1 MDSGHLR
8 SLDVAMDSAESPG
21 GDLIYFLSRG
31 STIYSTP
38 TAATADS
45 LVAGL
50 ESAAA
55 LDVVRRSSRHMVFEQ
70 RPSGLRAS
78 LEDPLIDTPSLS
90 VSPDRNW
97 ILYSQKGMWRSDLV
111 IAAGSF

>member
-1 MDSGHLR
+1 MDNSHLR
-8 SLDVAMDSAESPG
+8 SLDVAMDSAESPV

-50 ESAAA
+50 ESAAVHWMWYVDQA
-55 LDVVRRSSRHMVFEQ
+55 GIRY
-70 RPSGLRAS
+70 
-78 LEDPLIDTPSLS
+78 LS
-90 VSPDRNW
+90 NDLP
-97 ILYSQKGMWRSDLV
+97 GPEPAWR
-111 IAAGSF
+111 IP